1 MLQHERPCRRHL
13 AFECSGWIKFLSIG
27 LAREEIAPC
36 GDFHEALSVQLCPSE
51 KEGQR
56 MAHAG
61 PPSLLELV
69 RRVKCSSMDE
79 HAGVSLLPGVVDR

>member
-1 MLQHERPCRRHL
+1 VQRLD
-13 AFECSGWIKFLSIG
+13 KVLSIG
-27 LAREEIAPC
+27 LAREEIAQC
-36 GDFHEALSVQLCPSE
+36 GDFHEALSVQLCPSK

-61 PPSLLELV
+61 PSSLLELV

-79 HAGVSLLPGVVDR
+79 HAGVSLLPGVVDH

>member
-1 MLQHERPCRRHL
+1 MQRLDK
-13 AFECSGWIKFLSIG
+13 ALSIG
-27 LAREEIAPC
+27 LAREEIAQC
-36 GDFHEALSVQLCPSE
+36 GDFHEALSVQLCTSE

-61 PPSLLELV
+61 PSSLLELV